1 MQWFLTVYIVTNL
14 LAVVVCTTIVI
25 ISAQSKERLGWVFPA
40 ILWMTA
46 FWCLTTGLFFLNTT
60 LEDFWIWTGL
70 QTIPYATIPVLWFL
84 TILEYVGKRFPYPLL
99 LFLVPLATLIVFW
112 NPDWST
118 QMWTISNVDRSL
130 GVPTVTYAR
139 GPWFKHVFIP
149 YSYALVCL
157 AFGYLGQAIVRGS
170 QNQRRPLL
178 LLLGC
183 GLIPLILNGLTISP
197 LADPIR
203 FFDLTPIGLT
213 LSIAL
218 FSWGLSRYSLL
229 QRSPL
234 AYQQIFM
241 SLQAAVLVLDRDHLL
256 IEFNPIAAKMLGCT
270 AASLKKSVQQLIP
283 FMQPLDFEQLTA
295 TGQIEVSSQ
304 NQSFQVEQY
313 PIQQRR
319 QRLGYIL
326 SITDITKA
334 KQLQEQ
340 MLQGALL
347 YDALTGLP
355 NRTLFIDR
363 LGQSIKRCDR
373 DLSMSIAVLFFDLD
387 RFKVVNDS
395 LGHPVGDQLLVEI
408 AKRLQNCLRLGDTVA
423 RFGGDEFAVLAEN
436 TTPTDVEILCQRLQ
450 LHIQEPLYLGK
461 HKINTS
467 ASIGVAFGFKG
478 ASPEQL
484 LRNADLAMYEAKA
497 SHKGTFAV
505 YDQALDNKV
514 ARDLELEVALH
525 HALENQQFFL
535 LFQPIVQLQ
544 SGHIKGFE
552 ALIRWQ
558 HPELGLISP
567 VNFIPVAEEMG
578 MIPMIDEWVLQ
589 EACRQLQH
597 WNQTFPNSGLTISVN
612 LSCANFM
619 FGDLATTVTEVL
631 EQTQIQGTQ
640 LKLEITESIL
650 MTNPESSAKILK
662 KLQALGVGIV
672 LDDFGTG
679 HSSLSYLHQLPLDA
693 LKIDRS
699 FVQQAHHNP
708 QSQEIIK
715 TIVALAQGLKLHT
728 IAEGVETQIQKK
740 LLEDLNCGFG
750 QGFLWWRPL
759 SVQEASNAIDRQK
772 SD

>member
-1 MQWFLTVYIVTNL
+1 MHGFLPVYIVTNL
-14 LAVVVCTTIVI
+14 LAAIVCVSIVI
-25 ISAQSKERLGWVFPA
+25 LSSQSQRRERSVWIFPM
-40 ILWMTA
+40 LLLMTA
-46 FWCLTTGLFFLNTT
+46 FWCLTTGLFFLNST
-60 LEDFWIWTGL
+60 LQDFWIWTGL
-70 QTIPYATIPVLWFL
+70 QTIPYVTIPVLWFL
-84 TILEYVGKRFPYPLL
+84 SILEYVGKRCPYPLL
-99 LFLVPLATLIVFW
+99 LFLIPLATLIVFW
-112 NPDWST
+112 NPSWSA
-118 QMWTISNVDRSL
+118 QMWTISNLDRSL
-130 GVPTVTYAR
+130 GVAIVHYER

-149 YSYALVCL
+149 YSYTLVFL
-157 AFGYLGQAIVRGS
+157 AFGYLIRSIFHSHPQ
-170 QNQRRPLL
+170 QRRPLL
-178 LLLGC
+178 LLLFC

-218 FSWGLSRYSLL
+218 LSWGLSRYHLL

-256 IEFNPIAAKMLGCT
+256 IEFNPIAEKMLGCT
-270 AASLKKSVQQLIP
+270 TASLKKSLHQLIP
-283 FMQPLDFEQLTA
+283 FIQPSDFEQLA
-295 TGQIEVSSQ
+295 TSGQVEVFSR
-304 NQSFQVEQY
+304 NQYFQIEQY
-313 PIQQRR
+313 PVQQHR
-319 QRLGYIL
+319 QCLGYIL

-347 YDALTGLP
+347 YDALTSLP

-363 LGQSIKRCDR
+363 LGQSLKRCER
-373 DLSMSIAVLFFDLD
+373 NPSLSIAVLFFDLD

-395 LGHPVGDQLLVEI
+395 LGHTVGDQLLIEI
-408 AKRLQNCLRLGDTVA
+408 AQRLQNCLRGEDTVA
-423 RFGGDEFAVLAEN
+423 RFGGDEFAILAEN
-436 TTPTDVEILCQRLQ
+436 TTLADIEVLCQRLQ
-450 LHIQEPLYLGK
+450 LHIQEPLHLGK
-461 HKINTS
+461 HKITTS
-467 ASIGVAFGFKG
+467 VSIGIAFGFKG

-505 YDQALDNKV
+505 YDQALHNKV
-514 ARDLELEVALH
+514 VHSMELEVALH
-525 HALENQQFFL
+525 HALESQQFFL
-535 LFQPIVQLQ
+535 LFQPIV
-544 SGHIKGFE
+544 HIDNERIQGFE
-552 ALIRWQ
+552 ALIRWR

-567 VNFIPVAEEMG
+567 VSFIPIAEEMG
-578 MIPMIDEWVLQ
+578 LIPTIDEWVLQ
-589 EACRQLQH
+589 MACQQLQQ
-597 WNQTFPNSGLTISVN
+597 WTQQFPHSPLTISVN

-619 FGDLATTVTEVL
+619 FGDLVATITNVL
-631 EQTQIQGTQ
+631 DNTQLQGTQ

-650 MTNPESSAKILK
+650 MTNPESSANILK

-699 FVQQAHHNP
+699 FVQQAHYNP

-715 TIVALAQGLKLHT
+715 TIVGLAQGLKLNT
-728 IAEGVETQIQKK
+728 IAEGVETQPQRK
-740 LLEDLNCGFG
+740 LLEELNCRFG

-759 SVQEASNAIDRQK
+759 SAQDASDAISAQ
-772 SD
+772 